1 MRSSLSRKVKNEE
14 RVSDFINVIAHYDEA
29 TLLDKSDRLIQI
41 IKIKGLDYVTKDE
54 LTLNAYKNRFNSL
67 LKGFSSEFAIYCYEV
82 RRRVTQFPKG
92 DYPQG
97 YLHDLNERYQAKLR
111 QTDLFVND
119 LYLAVISKQP
129 EGLINKGF
137 SFLKQLRERFD
148 KSMRQKY
155 LAKRH
160 QELCAM
166 TSKLLSA
173 MTDYGCEVLS
183 VYEQNGMQ
191 YSAPLELLS
200 QLLNYDHVRVPFVK
214 SDVGRLLP
222 RKRLS
227 FDDNA
232 GILYLHSAGG
242 ARKYAAML
250 SIKGYTAQTIQGMLD
265 ELGKLPFEYT
275 LTQSF
280 RFYDRQDAK
289 GRLRDQQME
298 MAQSKDESISQTE
311 EIYEAFDEAASG
323 EVGFGLHHLTI
334 ACFADS
340 EDALNEQVSQIVSCF
355 SDIDI
360 TCVRE
365 DMASECAFWAQLPGN
380 FAYTLRNATISTKNI
395 AAFASFH
402 NYARGRLTGNH
413 WGEAITVLETIAG
426 TPYYFNFHH
435 KDVGNFLV
443 FGAMGSGKTLS
454 VGMLMALSTKYGG
467 KRVIFDKDRGLEILV
482 AASGGVYEQIKPG
495 MPTGFNPCLLEDTP
509 ENRQFLLSLF
519 KRMLT
524 VGDEVL
530 SEADAETIMR
540 AIEGIYHLPK
550 ESRQLH
556 HIASYFGTRQP
567 GSLRNRFD
575 QWHGDG
581 QHAWLFDNAVD
592 TLDLDAD
599 MLGFDIGHILKHA
612 ECKTPAL
619 MYLVYRV
626 QQAMAGGH
634 GIIFFDEGWNA
645 LNDPFLLKLIEDLSR
660 TLRKKDIIFGM
671 ATQVANDTAN
681 SAVSK
686 AINESAFCKIFF
698 SNPSADE
705 SVYCGSL
712 GLNVCEYEI
721 VKTLPDHEHFFL
733 LVHGHG
739 VNRESVIV
747 RLMLAGMYVDISII
761 SGNERNL
768 AVYDRVRAEVGRDTN
783 VWLPKYVQL
792 ITEEHRQ

>member
-1 MRSSLSRKVKNEE
+1 MRSILSRKVRNEE
-14 RVSDFINVIAHYDEA
+14 QVSNFINVIAHYDEA

-41 IKIKGLDYVTKDE
+41 IKVKGLDYVTKDE
-54 LTLNAYKNRFNSL
+54 ATLNAYKNRFNSL

-82 RRRVTQFPKG
+82 RRKATQYPNG
-92 DYPQG
+92 TYPQG
-97 YLHDLNERYQAKLR
+97 YLHDLNARYQAKLK
-111 QTDLFVND
+111 QTDMFVND

-137 SFLKQLRERFD
+137 SVLKQLSQRFD
-148 KSMRQKY
+148 KSLRQKY
-155 LAKRH
+155 LATRH

-173 MTDYGCEVLS
+173 MTDYGCELLS
-183 VYEQNGMQ
+183 VYEQNGMR

-200 QLLNYDHVRVPFVK
+200 QLINYDHVRIPFVK
-214 SDVGRLLP
+214 ADVARLLP

-227 FDDNA
+227 FNHRA
-232 GILYLHSAGG
+232 KTVEIHSAGG
-242 ARKYAAML
+242 MNKYAAML
-250 SIKGYTAQTIQGMLD
+250 SLKGYTAKTVQGMLD

-280 RFYDRQDAK
+280 RFYDRHDAK

-334 ACFADS
+334 ACFSDTQ
-340 EDALNEQVSQIVSCF
+340 DALNKQVSQIVSRF
-355 SDIDI
+355 SDVDI

-365 DMASECAFWAQLPGN
+365 DMASECTFWAQLPGN

-402 NYARGRLTGNH
+402 NYARGKFTGNH

-426 TPYYFNFHH
+426 TPYYFNFHY

-454 VGMLMALSTKYGG
+454 VGLLMALSTKYGG

-482 AASGGVYEQIKPG
+482 TASHGVYERIKPG
-495 MPTGFNPCLLEDTP
+495 LPTGFNPCQLEDTP

-530 SEADAETIMR
+530 TEADAETIMR
-540 AIEGIYHLPK
+540 TIEGIYTLPK
-550 ESRQLH
+550 ENRQLH
-556 HIASYFGTRQP
+556 HVASYFGTRQP

-592 TLDLDAD
+592 TLNLDAD

-660 TLRKKDIIFGM
+660 TPRKKDIIFGM

-686 AINESAFCKIFF
+686 AINESAFCKIFYA
-698 SNPSADE
+698 NPSADE
-705 SVYCGSL
+705 HVYRDCL
-712 GLNVCEYEI
+712 GLSLSEYEL
-721 VKTLPDHEHFFL
+721 VKTLPDHERFFL

-739 VNRESVIV
+739 VNRESVVV
-747 RLMLAGMYVDISII
+747 RINFFGMYIDIDII
-761 SGNERNL
+761 SGNEKNL
-768 AVYDRVRAEVGRDTN
+768 AIYDRVRAEVGHDPKI
-783 VWLPKYVQL
+783 WLPRYIQA
-792 ITEEHRQ
+792 ITEERSK